1 MLLPPPL
8 SLLWLAPSGTILL
21 LAQRRPS
28 LAAVPARSGPRVS
41 IIIPARNEAEN
52 IGPCLASLRQSSYD
66 RLEIVVVD
74 DRSTDDTASL
84 AEAAAADDTRVRVIR
99 GAELPAGWYGKPWA
113 CLQGFEAATGDILV
127 FTDADTR
134 HSAELLGH
142 AVGAYLADSAG
153 LLTVVTGQDCLTFW
167 ERVVMPQFWLPLGL
181 RFHPLR
187 VNAARRPRDVIANGQ
202 FIMVSR
208 EAYLAAGTHEAVRDQ
223 VAEDLALA
231 QAFHAGGRRVR
242 MWWADDLIRTRMY
255 TGLAHLVEGWSK
267 NLFLGA
273 RASFPEE
280 PLLRAVAPLLVML
293 GMAFWLVPPLAMAAT
308 GGVSWAVWAFVFG
321 SAFWALISHGMG
333 IPAWYGLLHPLGA
346 AVASGIVIRSIVRGG
361 RRVEWRGRVYRDPH
375 AG

>member
-8 SLLWLAPSGTILL
+8 SLLWLAPSGTIFL

-28 LAAVPARSGPRVS
+28 LAAVPARSGPGIS

-66 RLEIVVVD
+66 RLEIIVVD
-74 DRSTDDTASL
+74 DRSTDDTAAL
-84 AEAAAADDTRVRVIR
+84 AEAAAAEDSRVRVVR
-99 GAELPAGWYGKPWA
+99 GGELPSGWYGKPWA
-113 CLQGFEAATGDILV
+113 CLQGFKAATGDLLV

-142 AVGAYLADSAG
+142 ATGAYLAEPAG

-208 EAYLAAGTHEAVRDQ
+208 EAYQAAGTHEAVRDQ

-231 QAFHAGGRRVR
+231 QAFHATGRRVR
-242 MWWADDLIRTRMY
+242 MWWGDDLIRTRMY
-255 TGLAHLVEGWSK
+255 TGLSHLVEGWSK

-280 PLLRAVAPLLVML
+280 PLLRAAAPLLVML
-293 GMAFWLVPPLAMAAT
+293 GMAFWLVPTVAMAVT
-308 GGVSWAVWAFVFG
+308 GGASWAVWAFVFG

-346 AVASGIVIRSIVRGG
+346 AVASGIVIRSVVRGG

>member
-1 MLLPPPL
+1 MPPPPPL
-8 SLLWLAPSGTILL
+8 SLLWLAPGGTIFL
-21 LAQRRPS
+21 LARRRPL
-28 LAAVPARSGPRVS
+28 LAAVPPRRGPRISV
-41 IIIPARNEAEN
+41 IIPARNEAEN
-52 IGPCLASLRQSSYD
+52 IGPCLASLRRSSYEQ
-66 RLEIVVVD
+66 LEIIVVD
-74 DRSTDDTASL
+74 DRSTDETAAL
-84 AEAAAADDTRVRVIR
+84 AETVAAEDKRVRVVH
-99 GAELPAGWYGKPWA
+99 GADLPAGWYGKPWA
-113 CLQGFEAATGDILV
+113 CLQGFGAATGEILV

-142 AVGAYLADSAG
+142 AIGAYLSEPTG

-208 EAYLAAGTHEAVRDQ
+208 EAYQAAGTHEVVRDQ

-231 QAFHAGGRRVR
+231 QVFHAKGRRVR
-242 MWWADDLIRTRMY
+242 MWWGDDLIRTRMY
-255 TGLAHLVEGWSK
+255 TSLAHLVEGWSK

-280 PLLRAVAPLLVML
+280 PLLRAVAPILVML
-293 GMAFWLVPPLAMAAT
+293 GMAFWLVPTAAMAAT
-308 GGVSWAVWAFVFG
+308 GGAAWAVWAYVFG
-321 SAFWALISHGMG
+321 SAFWALIIHGMG
-333 IPAWYGLLHPLGA
+333 IPAWFGLLHPLGA
-346 AVASGIVIRSIVRGG
+346 AAASGIVIRSIVRGG
-361 RRVEWRGRVYRDPH
+361 RHVEWRGRVYRDPH

>member
-1 MLLPPPL
+1 MLPPPPL
-8 SLLWLAPSGTILL
+8 SLLWLAPSGTIFL
-21 LAQRRPS
+21 LAQRRPA
-28 LAAVPARSGPRVS
+28 LAAVPARSGPRIS

-52 IGPCLASLRQSSYD
+52 IGPCLASLRRSRYGQ
-66 RLEIVVVD
+66 LEIVVVD
-74 DRSTDDTASL
+74 DRSTDDTAAL
-84 AEAAAADDTRVRVIR
+84 AEAAAAEDTRVRVVR

-134 HSAELLGH
+134 HSPELLGH
-142 AVGAYLADSAG
+142 ALGAYLPEPTG

-202 FIMVSR
+202 FILVSR
-208 EAYLAAGTHEAVRDQ
+208 EAYRAAGTHEAVRDQ

-231 QAFHAGGRRVR
+231 QAFHAKGRRVR

-280 PLLRAVAPLLVML
+280 PLLRAVAPILVML
-293 GMAFWLVPPLAMAAT
+293 GMAFWLVPPAAMAAT
-308 GGVSWAVWAFVFG
+308 GGASWTVWAFVFG

-346 AVASGIVIRSIVRGG
+346 AVASGIVIRSMIRGG

-375 AG
+375 TG